1 MSSNEDS
8 KWYLSWESEN
18 AWNLDTHFVAEEAFY
33 LFTSLKLNFSSA
45 IFQSWEPFQATKAGI
60 FSDKSSHH
68 RRKKVSEW
76 HENAQLHATYQ
87 SIINLST
94 RIFCKTLQVKKK
106 KKMSDADADAVGQQT
121 LGRQPSYCHP
131 SRGRKCK
138 YLRAALLTQP
148 GQNETNK
155 SCKSS
160 CSTSNGCISLEWSS
174 EDL

>member
-106 KKMSDADADAVGQQT
+106 KKKCQMQMQMQLASKLLED
-121 LGRQPSYCHP
+121 SHP
-131 SRGRKCK
+131 IVILPEEES
-138 YLRAALLTQP
+138 A
-148 GQNETNK
+148 
-155 SCKSS
+155 S
-160 CSTSNGCISLEWSS
+160 I
-174 EDL
+174 